1 MKTEVNRGACPG
13 ERKKKAKKLMFSFI
27 YNSLHSVFLAMHFCE
42 DSNYSIDIISGSN
55 PCVSVTE
62 RVLKLLETVSSSAQR
77 RAVGDVRGRGVRGRD
92 HEQGSKGIECG
103 DGTR

>member
-1 MKTEVNRGACPG
+1 VKE
-13 ERKKKAKKLMFSFI
+13 KKKQKKLLFSFI
-27 YNSLHSVFLAMHFCE
+27 YNSLHSVFLAMHFCG